1 MPPKENHKNSLGAG
15 ARKAWTLLPLAVV
28 FADVQN
34 IKAKTVEPVL
44 AATTFSPWVST
55 LLTLITGMAFI
66 VSAIV
71 ALMGLVEKLRGH
83 CKKKPISQEKN

>member
-1 MPPKENHKNSLGAG
+1 MPPKENHKNSLGAST
-15 ARKAWTLLPLAVV
+15 RKAWTLLPLAVV

-34 IKAKTVEPVL
+34 IQARRVEPVW
-44 AATTFSPWVST
+44 AATTLPPWGDR
-55 LLTLITGMAFI
+55 LLTWIVIVSFV